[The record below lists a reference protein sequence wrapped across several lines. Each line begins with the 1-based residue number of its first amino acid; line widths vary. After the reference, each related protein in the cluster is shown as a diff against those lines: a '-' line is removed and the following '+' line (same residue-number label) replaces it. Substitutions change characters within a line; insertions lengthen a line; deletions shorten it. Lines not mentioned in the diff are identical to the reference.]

1 VLAVGLCDVLER
13 FCWSIIE
20 KRDRASSCHPS
31 MPPALTT
38 ASQKSE
44 IGFGPYGSIY
54 HLKRGR
60 NRRIAAQIQHH
71 SFPCT
76 LVFVP
81 FAPAKS
87 QEAYYLERP
96 RLHQSM
102 PLRNEGRSLENA
114 IRSVVQHPSS
124 WVWSGLF
131 VGTEAMVQR
140 DIIKMIPLGS
150 DVEALSFPLAAHLSD
165 IWSVHHL
172 HTFTLLVFRFC
183 DSLSCKP
190 NSSDCFTTQ
199 KTKNAKT

>member
-1 VLAVGLCDVLER
+1 MLAVGLCDVLER

-20 KRDRASSCHPS
+20 KRDRTSSCHPS

-71 SFPCT
+71 SCPCT

-81 FAPAKS
+81 FALARS

-114 IRSVVQHPSS
+114 IRSVVQHPSP
-124 WVWSGLF
+124 WVCSGLF

-140 DIIKMIPLGS
+140 DIIKTIPLGS
-150 DVEALSFPLAAHLSD
+150 TPQRYGPCITYTLSLYWFLGFATA
-165 IWSVHHL
+165 
-172 HTFTLLVFRFC
+172 
-183 DSLSCKP
+183 
-190 NSSDCFTTQ
+190 
-199 KTKNAKT
+199 